1 VLYCQFPV
9 EPSKFFKAQ
18 TALADGTVFQVGN
31 DRNGTGV
38 AVITVTLEVIR
49 LEPWLAAKNFGKD
62 AASLAFF
69 LLVRSCY
76 ARHPSAVVLRT
87 RTVST
92 MMVPKQT

>member
-1 VLYCQFPV
+1 MLYCQFPV

-49 LEPWLAAKNFGKD
+49 LEPWLVAENFGKD

-76 ARHPSAVVLRT
+76 ARRPSVVVLRT